1 MNKLPLVLE
10 AVWLV
15 LSIMCLGLGL
25 HTTIKFGFTS
35 NGNMFFV
42 LAIVAAFMFMIR
54 RYRRK
59 RMSSNSNS

>member
-1 MNKLPLVLE
+1 MSKLPIILE

-15 LSIMCLGLGL
+15 LSIMCLALGT
-25 HTTIKFGFTS
+25 HTTIKLGFTS

-42 LAIVAAFMFMIR
+42 LALVAAFMYIIR